1 MPLITL
7 TAGKWTAKSSKLLS
21 CCTTASNKNE
31 LAVKEVSEEAGEAGE
46 AGAAGAA
53 GVEGVEGAA
62 AFAMCS
68 VIEATSTAKVGKVA
82 AAAAAEG
89 ARLELERRNGGV
101 GPVLLHRGRKAA
113 TEEVAAVVA
122 EEAVVADDLSLLR
135 HERSKSR
142 IRSRRRSRSRI
153 RSRSRSRSRVV
164 SRGQDHAHDQGLD
177 PLIPPAFHKHGLDP
191 QAEVKRSE
199 VITVWLPKA
208 EVARC
213 LLNRSRSVG
222 QRQDRAHSHTD
233 GLHHPLRTK

>member
-46 AGAAGAA
+46 AGAA
-53 GVEGVEGAA
+53 GAA

-142 IRSRRRSRSRI
+142 IRSRRRSRGRI

-199 VITVWLPKA
+199 AK
-208 EVARC
+208 
-213 LLNRSRSVG
+213 
-222 QRQDRAHSHTD
+222 
-233 GLHHPLRTK
+233 